1 MLSFATPKK
10 ERIRVIDR
18 SLQLAAQAL
27 GYAIVALMVLLVVGS
42 LIGRRPGSLDDLTAA
57 EIKHAVNGETR

>member
-1 MLSFATPKK
+1 
-10 ERIRVIDR
+10 VIDR

-27 GYAIVALMVLLVVGS
+27 GYAIVALMVLLVVAS
-42 LIGRRPGSLDDLTAA
+42 LIGRRSGSLDDLTSE